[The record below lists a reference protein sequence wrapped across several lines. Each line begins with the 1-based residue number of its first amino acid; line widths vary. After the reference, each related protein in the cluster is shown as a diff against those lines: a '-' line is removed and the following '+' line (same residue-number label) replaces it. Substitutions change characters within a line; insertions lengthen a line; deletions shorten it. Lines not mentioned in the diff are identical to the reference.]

1 MDEKKQRQIKL
12 AKIFYEMGMDE
23 DLVSKISG
31 IEKDELKHYL
41 NVDKSDAH
49 KYNNR
54 ANKN

>member
-31 IEKDELKHYL
+31 IEKDDLKHHL